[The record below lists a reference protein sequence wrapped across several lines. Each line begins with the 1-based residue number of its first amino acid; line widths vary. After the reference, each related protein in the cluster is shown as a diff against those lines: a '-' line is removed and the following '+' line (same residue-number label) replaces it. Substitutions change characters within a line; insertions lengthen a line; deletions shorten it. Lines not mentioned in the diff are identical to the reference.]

1 MKKILVTGGAG
12 LIGSSIIDILLK
24 NKFKVFVLDNLSTGR
39 LENIS
44 RECVSKINFYK
55 GSILDKNLVN
65 KLVKNVD
72 FIYHLAAS
80 VGLKNILSNRVD
92 SINTNVLGSHNIIH
106 ACSEYN
112 KKLVI
117 ASSSEVYGI
126 NKKKKLLENDLHIIG
141 NSKKFRWSYS
151 VSKLLEEHIALAY
164 KKERKLKVN
173 IVRFFNTVGPKQ
185 SSLYGMVIPNF
196 VESALRNKDLLVFGG
211 GKQTRTFLHVKD
223 AAEVLYRLIKIKKYG
238 QIFNVG
244 GKENISIYS
253 LALKIINLSNSKSKI
268 NKIDYKF
275 AYSKKK
281 IFSEDY
287 QDIPY
292 RHPDISLL
300 KKKLNFSP
308 SISLKKILLET
319 IEFKKLLM

>member
-1 MKKILVTGGAG
+1 MEKILVTGGAG
-12 LIGSSIIDILLK
+12 LIGSAITDVLLK
-24 NKFKVFVLDNLSTGR
+24 NKFKVFVLDNLSTGK
-39 LENIS
+39 LDNIS
-44 RECVSKINFYK
+44 RESISKINFYK
-55 GSILDKNLVN
+55 GSILDKNLIN
-65 KLVKNVD
+65 KLVKKVD

-80 VGLKNILSNRVD
+80 VGLKNILNNRID

-106 ACSEYN
+106 ACAHYN

-117 ASSSEVYGI
+117 ASSSEVYGV
-126 NKKKKLLENDLHIIG
+126 NKKKFLSEDDLHVIG

-164 KKERKLKVN
+164 KKERNLKVN

-196 VESALRNKDLLVFGG
+196 IELALNNKDLLVFGN

-223 AAEVLYRLIKIKKYG
+223 AAKALYKILQLNKYG
-238 QIFNVG
+238 QILNIG
-244 GKENISIYS
+244 GKENISIHD
-253 LALKIINLSNSKSKI
+253 LALKIIKLSNSKSKVK
-268 NKIDYKF
+268 KIDYKF

-281 IFSEDY
+281 KFSNDY

-300 KKKLNFSP
+300 KKKLNFIP
-308 SISLKKILLET
+308 SVSLNQILLET
-319 IEFKKLLM
+319 IEFKKFLL